1 MIHFIQAS
9 LTKGAEIWLCIT
21 TCTRD
26 HSIRYYEGEGIKVNY
41 VTIRISYIHIRDLPG
56 HALAITFFMHGD
68 FSAKLQQTLLSLSH
82 SNFCV

>member
-41 VTIRISYIHIRDLPG
+41 VTIKISFIYTRDLPG
-56 HALAITFFMHGD
+56 DAL
-68 FSAKLQQTLLSLSH
+68 
-82 SNFCV
+82 NFALFLT